1 VPAPADLIAQE
12 KFVDVMVD
20 VRLLEGAYSAR
31 VAKPDTIKPYM
42 NAYYNNLFTKHG
54 ISKEQFK
61 TSYAYYLQQEN
72 TMVNIEDA
80 VIEKLNV
87 LSAELGSNE
96 ENNSVNN
103 KVSTNTTVKVD
114 SITSAYKKPQ

>member
-1 VPAPADLIAQE
+1 MRLIYTAILITLITACATKSVPAPADLIAQE

-72 TMVNIEDA
+72 TMV
-80 VIEKLNV
+80 
-87 LSAELGSNE
+87 
-96 ENNSVNN
+96 
-103 KVSTNTTVKVD
+103 
-114 SITSAYKKPQ
+114 